1 MSNLVELFIYNQIGV
16 NEVVDIDDVGGNDI
30 PKDEW
35 EIVDFVSDVVKEY
48 AIYDDVLRIKV
59 EDGFD
64 EDDVLAEVDRLDDEY
79 FG

>member
-1 MSNLVELFIYNQIGV
+1 MTNLVELFIYNQIGV

-30 PKDEW
+30 PKNEW
-35 EIVDFVSDVVKEY
+35 EIMDIESDVVKEY